1 MKLCVF
7 DPNAVGFRWFKQ
19 TDLSMV
25 GLVKVALD
33 ILQDWEEDGG
43 DSEEDGEEN
52 PVELVEKSQVGSTL
66 ENKAAVSVSDEKEPR
81 REVNI

>member
-1 MKLCVF
+1 MF
-7 DPNAVGFRWFKQ
+7 DPNAVGLRWFKQ

-43 DSEEDGEEN
+43 DGEEDGEEN

-66 ENKAAVSVSDEKEPR
+66 ENKAAVSVPDEKEPR
-81 REVNI
+81 REVNIRMAG